1 MPIYKCE
8 KCNKTFNRKS
18 GYGSHIIR
26 IKPCVNDNNINNECI
41 YCNKS
46 YSTRFNLNAH
56 LKNCKEKPI
65 IDDHTQ
71 EQIEDLKKM
80 FERKFE
86 EQQKKFEEQQKKIEE
101 QQKQIN
107 DLSHVSETNNNI
119 TVNNE
124 NSHNTT
130 TNNTINIYSSG
141 KEDLTRLSQEDILKL
156 CTSGT
161 YYPIIAAEI
170 LHCNEKYPEF
180 QNVLISNL
188 RATTGLIKINDK
200 WVTKSQDELLN
211 NMMRVDKKHISTLIK
226 DLEVEQKHQVKLES
240 TQDEI
245 DMNEPKEHHK
255 DKIKQKLYDA
265 SNMIKKH
272 KKQSEKH

>member
-1 MPIYKCE
+1 M
-8 KCNKTFNRKS
+8 F
-18 GYGSHIIR
+18 
-26 IKPCVNDNNINNECI
+26 IN
-41 YCNKS
+41 S
-46 YSTRFNLNAH
+46 
-56 LKNCKEKPI
+56 
-65 IDDHTQ
+65 
-71 EQIEDLKKM
+71 
-80 FERKFE
+80 
-86 EQQKKFEEQQKKIEE
+86 
-101 QQKQIN
+101 
-107 DLSHVSETNNNI
+107 LS
-119 TVNNE
+119 
-124 NSHNTT
+124 
-130 TNNTINIYSSG
+130 
-141 KEDLTRLSQEDILKL
+141 L
-156 CTSGT
+156 
-161 YYPIIAAEI
+161 
-170 LHCNEKYPEF
+170 EF

-245 DMNEPKEHHK
+245 DTNEPKEHHK